1 MKEKNKNFF
10 FELELEVD
18 HSIKIAFWADAR
30 SRTTCEYF
38 GDVISFDTTYNT
50 IRYNLVFGSFSGV
63 NHHGHSTLL
72 GCALMKNEDIQ

>member
-50 IRYNLVFGSFSGV
+50 IR
-63 NHHGHSTLL
+63 
-72 GCALMKNEDIQ
+72 